1 MLNILCS
8 QNKDDNKN
16 TDAIPTE
23 HESGPKA
30 GEDALTWEQALTGQ
44 QLSTALDQGETTH
57 QQKAAATE
65 LGSANKG
72 STSEKKIAAN
82 RRNALLSTGPRNTEQ
97 TRYNATKHGL
107 LASGLTKLDDS
118 EEFLDNVE
126 AMTDIYQPADP
137 IEKFFVKSAALDM
150 VRAGRID
157 RIEADAFN
165 SLSNISAGDSGRGPA
180 PMVDFTMFKEYLG
193 PVLDRTQ
200 RYHTA
205 ISNRMLR
212 YQRVLNAKHEDES
225 APADSASDTANTGG
239 VVKKVN

>member
-82 RRNALLSTGPRNTEQ
+82 RAGTLCFQPGHGIRNRLATTPRNTVC
-97 TRYNATKHGL
+97 
-107 LASGLTKLDDS
+107 S
-118 EEFLDNVE
+118 
-126 AMTDIYQPADP
+126 
-137 IEKFFVKSAALDM
+137 
-150 VRAGRID
+150 
-157 RIEADAFN
+157 
-165 SLSNISAGDSGRGPA
+165 
-180 PMVDFTMFKEYLG
+180 
-193 PVLDRTQ
+193 PV
-200 RYHTA
+200 A
-205 ISNRMLR
+205 
-212 YQRVLNAKHEDES
+212 
-225 APADSASDTANTGG
+225 
-239 VVKKVN
+239 